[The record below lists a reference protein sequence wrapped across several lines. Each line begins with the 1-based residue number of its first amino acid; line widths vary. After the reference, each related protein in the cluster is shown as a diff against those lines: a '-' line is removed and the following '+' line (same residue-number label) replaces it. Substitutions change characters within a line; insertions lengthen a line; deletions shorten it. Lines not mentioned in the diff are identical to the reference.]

1 MLSHRKKQVFPHLEG
16 IYRFSACAELAILK
30 PLILSILMLGLCSKA
45 NAESPVSDTPIIL
58 AVAPVSET
66 PYTDGLHEDGG
77 NTEQWSIHGQAT
89 YINQFKNNF
98 NSPYY
103 GAKSLL
109 NKNDGDITKSYT
121 FSATAFLGARLW
133 EGAEAYINPEMF
145 EGIPFS
151 GLSGLGGFSNGE
163 LQKGT
168 AIPPIYYM
176 ARMFLR
182 QTFGLGGGQEHIESA
197 ANQLAGN
204 TDKRRF
210 VVSYGTFS
218 ALDFFDANTYSHD
231 PRTQFLNWSL
241 MASGAYDYAANSR
254 GYTYGFV
261 GEYYHDEQW
270 VMRLARLAMSKTP
283 NSLALDYDLSQQY
296 GNTAEITHLHTI
308 NGQSGKARVLVF
320 QNRGIMSTYKNAI
333 TFGEQ
338 TNTTPDILN
347 TRYGYQTKWGYAL
360 NGEQAITENIGTFAR
375 WSWNNG
381 QTETQAFTDISNSL
395 SGGLSI
401 KGTNWGRP
409 QDTIGIGA
417 ALNGISSQ
425 QISYLQK
432 GGVTMFIGD
441 GRLNYRKEQIFE
453 TFYSWN
459 VYKSLS
465 LSADY
470 QRIANPGYN
479 ADRGPVNF
487 FGLRAHIEM

>member
-1 MLSHRKKQVFPHLEG
+1 MFFSFSTNHTAFFSLVSSLCLVGLSLPV
-16 IYRFSACAELAILK
+16 Y
-30 PLILSILMLGLCSKA
+30 
-45 NAESPVSDTPIIL
+45 AESPVSDTPIVL
-58 AVAPVSET
+58 AESPVSSAPTIDSPVALESAS
-66 PYTDGLHEDGG
+66 
-77 NTEQWSIHGQAT
+77 EQWSVHGQAT

-103 GAKSLL
+103 GSKSLL
-109 NKNDGDITKSYT
+109 NKSDGDIYKSYT
-121 FSATAFLGARLW
+121 FSATAFLGTRLW

-182 QTFGLGGGQEHIESA
+182 QTFGFGGGQEHIEGV

-204 TDKRRF
+204 VDKRRL

-218 ALDFFDANTYSHD
+218 ALDFFDANAYSHD

-261 GEYYHDEQW
+261 GEYYHDEEW
-270 VMRLARLAMSKTP
+270 VMRLARLAMPKSP
-283 NSLALDYDLSQQY
+283 NSLALDYDLTQQY

-308 NGQSGKARVLVF
+308 NGQAGKARVLVF
-320 QNRGIMSTYKNAI
+320 QNRGIMSTYNSAMN
-333 TFGEQ
+333 FGQ
-338 TNTTPDILN
+338 QSNTTPDILS

-360 NGEQAITENIGTFAR
+360 NGEQAITENIGAFGR

-401 KGTNWGRP
+401 KGAGWGRP

-441 GRLNYRKEQIFE
+441 GRLNYKKEQIFE

-487 FGLRAHIEM
+487 YGLRAHIEM

>member
-1 MLSHRKKQVFPHLEG
+1 MFFSFSTNHTAFFSLVSSLCLVGLSLPV
-16 IYRFSACAELAILK
+16 Y
-30 PLILSILMLGLCSKA
+30 
-45 NAESPVSDTPIIL
+45 AESPVSDTPIVL
-58 AVAPVSET
+58 AESPVSSAPTIDSPVALESAS
-66 PYTDGLHEDGG
+66 
-77 NTEQWSIHGQAT
+77 EQWSVHGQAT

-103 GAKSLL
+103 GSKSLL
-109 NKNDGDITKSYT
+109 NKSDGDISKSYT
-121 FSATAFLGARLW
+121 FSATAFLGTRLW

-182 QTFGLGGGQEHIESA
+182 QTFGFGGGQEHIEGV

-204 TDKRRF
+204 VDKRRL
-210 VVSYGTFS
+210 VVTYGTFS
-218 ALDFFDANTYSHD
+218 ALDFFDANAYSHD

-261 GEYYHDEQW
+261 GEYYHDEEW
-270 VMRLARLAMSKTP
+270 VMRLARLAMPKSP
-283 NSLALDYDLSQQY
+283 NSLALDYDLTQQY

-308 NGQSGKARVLVF
+308 NGQAGKARVLVF
-320 QNRGIMSTYKNAI
+320 QNRGIMSTYNNAMN
-333 TFGEQ
+333 FGQ
-338 TNTTPDILN
+338 QSNTTPDILS

-360 NGEQAITENIGTFAR
+360 NGEQAITENIGAFGR

-401 KGTNWGRP
+401 KGAGWGRP

-417 ALNGISSQ
+417 ALNGILSQ

-441 GRLNYRKEQIFE
+441 GRLNYKKEQIFE

-479 ADRGPVNF
+479 TDRGPVNF
-487 FGLRAHIEM
+487 YGLRAHIEM

>member
-1 MLSHRKKQVFPHLEG
+1 MFFSFSTNHTAFFSLVSSLCLVGLSLPV
-16 IYRFSACAELAILK
+16 Y
-30 PLILSILMLGLCSKA
+30 
-45 NAESPVSDTPIIL
+45 AESPVSDTPIVL
-58 AVAPVSET
+58 AESPVSSAPTIDSPVALESAS
-66 PYTDGLHEDGG
+66 
-77 NTEQWSIHGQAT
+77 EQWSVHGQAT

-103 GAKSLL
+103 GSKSLL
-109 NKNDGDITKSYT
+109 NKSDGDISKSYT
-121 FSATAFLGARLW
+121 FSATAFLGTRLW

-182 QTFGLGGGQEHIESA
+182 QTFGFGGGQEHIEGV

-204 TDKRRF
+204 VDKRRL
-210 VVSYGTFS
+210 VVTYGTFS
-218 ALDFFDANTYSHD
+218 ALDFFDANAYSHD

-261 GEYYHDEQW
+261 GEYYHDEEW
-270 VMRLARLAMSKTP
+270 VMRLARLAMPKSP
-283 NSLALDYDLSQQY
+283 NSLALDYDLTQQY

-308 NGQSGKARVLVF
+308 NGQAGKARVLVF
-320 QNRGIMSTYKNAI
+320 QNRGIMSTYNNAMN
-333 TFGEQ
+333 FGQ
-338 TNTTPDILN
+338 QSNTTPDILS

-360 NGEQAITENIGTFAR
+360 NGEQAITENIGAFGR

-401 KGTNWGRP
+401 KGAGWGRP

-441 GRLNYRKEQIFE
+441 GRLNYKKEQIFE
-453 TFYSWN
+453 TFYS
-459 VYKSLS
+459 
-465 LSADY
+465 
-470 QRIANPGYN
+470 
-479 ADRGPVNF
+479 
-487 FGLRAHIEM
+487 

>member
-1 MLSHRKKQVFPHLEG
+1 MFFSFSTNHTAFFSLVSSLCLVGLSLPV
-16 IYRFSACAELAILK
+16 Y
-30 PLILSILMLGLCSKA
+30 
-45 NAESPVSDTPIIL
+45 AESPVSDTPIVL
-58 AVAPVSET
+58 AESHVSSAPTIDSPVALESAS
-66 PYTDGLHEDGG
+66 
-77 NTEQWSIHGQAT
+77 EQWSVHGQAT

-103 GAKSLL
+103 GSKSLL
-109 NKNDGDITKSYT
+109 NKSDGDISKSYT
-121 FSATAFLGARLW
+121 FSATAFLGTRLW

-182 QTFGLGGGQEHIESA
+182 QTFGFGGGQEHIEGV

-204 TDKRRF
+204 VDKRRL
-210 VVSYGTFS
+210 VVTYGTFS
-218 ALDFFDANTYSHD
+218 ALDFFDANAYSHD

-261 GEYYHDEQW
+261 GEYYHDEEW
-270 VMRLARLAMSKTP
+270 VMRLARLAMPKSP
-283 NSLALDYDLSQQY
+283 NSLALDYDLTQQY

-308 NGQSGKARVLVF
+308 NGQAGKARVLVF
-320 QNRGIMSTYKNAI
+320 QNRGIMSTYNNAMN
-333 TFGEQ
+333 FGQ
-338 TNTTPDILN
+338 QSNTTPDILS

-360 NGEQAITENIGTFAR
+360 NGEQAITENIGAFGR

-401 KGTNWGRP
+401 KGAGWGRP

-441 GRLNYRKEQIFE
+441 GRLNYKKEQIFE

-479 ADRGPVNF
+479 TDRGPVNF
-487 FGLRAHIEM
+487 YGLRAHIEM

>member
-1 MLSHRKKQVFPHLEG
+1 MFSHTKKQVLTYRKG
-16 IYRFSACAELAILK
+16 ICRFGNNAE
-30 PLILSILMLGLCSKA
+30 LSILKTLLLSIFMLWICSTA

-58 AVAPVSET
+58 AESPVSSAPTINSSSPLAGE
-66 PYTDGLHEDGG
+66 
-77 NTEQWSIHGQAT
+77 TEQWSIHGQIT

-109 NKNDGDITKSYT
+109 NKSDGDITKSYT

-145 EGIPFS
+145 EGTPFS

-182 QTFGLGGGQEHIESA
+182 QTFGLGGGQEHIEGV

-204 TDKRRF
+204 VDKRRL

-218 ALDFFDANTYSHD
+218 ALDFFDANSYSHD

-261 GEYYHDEQW
+261 GEYYHDEEW
-270 VMRLARLAMSKTP
+270 VMRLARLAMPKTP
-283 NSLALDYDLSQQY
+283 NSLALDYDLTQQY
-296 GNTAEITHLHTI
+296 GNTAELTHLHTI
-308 NGQSGKARVLVF
+308 NGQPGKARVLVF
-320 QNRGIMSTYKNAI
+320 QNRGIMSTYNNAI
-333 TFGEQ
+333 AFGEQ
-338 TNTTPDILN
+338 SNTAPDILN

-360 NGEQAITENIGTFAR
+360 NGEQAITENIGAFAR

-401 KGTNWGRP
+401 KGTSWGRP

-425 QISYLQK
+425 QVAYLQQ

-441 GRLNYRKEQIFE
+441 GKLNYKKEQIFE

-470 QRIANPGYN
+470 QRIANPAYN
-479 ADRGPVNF
+479 ADRGPVHF

>member
-1 MLSHRKKQVFPHLEG
+1 MLSSLNPRRNDL
-16 IYRFSACAELAILK
+16 FSLLSSLCLAG
-30 PLILSILMLGLCSKA
+30 LSLTA
-45 NAESPVSDTPIIL
+45 NAESPASNQPVLLAISPVSDTPY
-58 AVAPVSET
+58 A
-66 PYTDGLHEDGG
+66 DGPHDDGG
-77 NTEQWSIHGQAT
+77 DTEQWSIHGQAT

-109 NKNDGDITKSYT
+109 NKSDGDISKSYT
-121 FSATAFLGARLW
+121 FSGTAFLGARLW
-133 EGAEAYINPEMF
+133 KGAEAYINPEMF

-163 LQKGT
+163 LQKGE

-182 QTFGLGGGQEHIESA
+182 QTFSFGGGQEYIESV

-204 TDKRRF
+204 LDKRRL
-210 VVSYGTFS
+210 VVSCGTFS
-218 ALDFFDANTYSHD
+218 TLDFFDANTYSHD
-231 PRTQFLNWSL
+231 PRAQFLNWSL
-241 MASGAYDYAANSR
+241 MASGAYDYAADSR

-261 GEYYHDEQW
+261 GEYYHDKEW
-270 VMRLARLAMSKTP
+270 VMRLARLAMPKTP
-283 NSLALDYDLSQQY
+283 NALALNYDLTQQY
-296 GNTAEITHLHTI
+296 GNTAELTHLYTI
-308 NGQSGKARVLVF
+308 NGQPGKSRVLVF
-320 QNRGIMSTYKNAI
+320 QNRGIMSTYSNAI
-333 TFGEQ
+333 SFGQQ
-338 TNTTPDILN
+338 TNTTPNILS

-360 NGEQAITENIGTFAR
+360 NSEQAITENIGTFGR

-395 SGGLSI
+395 SGGFSI
-401 KGTNWGRP
+401 KGAGWGRP
-409 QDTIGIGA
+409 QDIIGIGA

-441 GRLNYRKEQIFE
+441 GRLNYKKEEIFE

-465 LSADY
+465 LLADY

-487 FGLRAHIEM
+487 YGLRAHIEM

>member
-1 MLSHRKKQVFPHLEG
+1 
-16 IYRFSACAELAILK
+16 
-30 PLILSILMLGLCSKA
+30 
-45 NAESPVSDTPIIL
+45 
-58 AVAPVSET
+58 
-66 PYTDGLHEDGG
+66 
-77 NTEQWSIHGQAT
+77 
-89 YINQFKNNF
+89 
-98 NSPYY
+98 
-103 GAKSLL
+103 
-109 NKNDGDITKSYT
+109 
-121 FSATAFLGARLW
+121 
-133 EGAEAYINPEMF
+133 MF

-182 QTFGLGGGQEHIESA
+182 QTFGFGGGQEHIEGV

-204 TDKRRF
+204 VDKRRL
-210 VVSYGTFS
+210 VVTYGTFS
-218 ALDFFDANTYSHD
+218 ALDFFDANAYSHD

-261 GEYYHDEQW
+261 GEYYHDEEW
-270 VMRLARLAMSKTP
+270 VMRLARLAMPKSP
-283 NSLALDYDLSQQY
+283 NSLALDYDLTQQY

-308 NGQSGKARVLVF
+308 NGQAGKARVLVF
-320 QNRGIMSTYKNAI
+320 QNRGIMSTYNNAMN
-333 TFGEQ
+333 FGQ
-338 TNTTPDILN
+338 QSNTTPDILS

-360 NGEQAITENIGTFAR
+360 NGEQAITENIGAFGR

-401 KGTNWGRP
+401 KGAGWGRP

-441 GRLNYRKEQIFE
+441 GRLNYKKEQIFE

-479 ADRGPVNF
+479 TDRGPVNF
-487 FGLRAHIEM
+487 YGLRAHIEM

>member
-1 MLSHRKKQVFPHLEG
+1 MNCSREDFISL
-16 IYRFSACAELAILK
+16 ACTLCL
-30 PLILSILMLGLCSKA
+30 LGLSLPV

-58 AVAPVSET
+58 AESPVSSAPIVDSQIAIEG
-66 PYTDGLHEDGG
+66 D
-77 NTEQWSIHGQAT
+77 TEQWSIHAQAT
-89 YINQFKNNF
+89 YAQQFKNNF
-98 NSPYY
+98 NSTYF
-103 GAKSLL
+103 GTKSLL
-109 NKNDGDITKSYT
+109 SKKDGDISKSYT
-121 FSATAFLGARLW
+121 FSATAFLGTRLW

-182 QTFGLGGGQEHIESA
+182 QTFGFGGGQEHIEGV

-204 TDKRRF
+204 IDKRRL

-254 GYTYGFV
+254 GYSYGFV
-261 GEYYHDEQW
+261 GEYYHDEKW
-270 VMRLARLAMSKTP
+270 VMRLARLAMAKSP
-283 NSLALDYDLSQQY
+283 NTLALDYDLTQQY
-296 GNTAEITHLHTI
+296 GNTAELTHLHTI
-308 NGQSGKARVLVF
+308 NGQPGRARVLAF
-320 QNRGIMSTYKNAI
+320 QNRGIMSTYNNAMS
-333 TFGEQ
+333 FGLQ

-360 NGEQAITENIGTFAR
+360 NGEQAITEHIGAFAR

-401 KGTNWGRP
+401 KGAYWGRP
-409 QDTIGIGA
+409 QDTVGIGA

-425 QISYLQK
+425 QIAYLQQ

-441 GRLNYRKEQIFE
+441 GRLNYKKEQILE

-459 VYKSLS
+459 VYKGLS

-470 QRIANPGYN
+470 QRITNPGYN

-487 FGLRAHIEM
+487 YGLRAHIEM

>member
-1 MLSHRKKQVFPHLEG
+1 MFFSFSTNRTAFFSLVSSLCLVGLSLPV
-16 IYRFSACAELAILK
+16 Y
-30 PLILSILMLGLCSKA
+30 
-45 NAESPVSDTPIIL
+45 AESPVSDTPIVL
-58 AVAPVSET
+58 AVSPVSSAPTIDSPVALES
-66 PYTDGLHEDGG
+66 ES
-77 NTEQWSIHGQAT
+77 EQWSVHGQAT

-109 NKNDGDITKSYT
+109 NKSDGDISKSYT
-121 FSATAFLGARLW
+121 FSATAFLGTRLW

-182 QTFGLGGGQEHIESA
+182 QTFGFGGGQEHIEGV

-204 TDKRRF
+204 VDKHRL

-261 GEYYHDEQW
+261 GEYYHDEKW
-270 VMRLARLAMSKTP
+270 VMRMARLAMPKSP
-283 NSLALDYDLSQQY
+283 NTLALDYDLTQQY

-308 NGQSGKARVLVF
+308 NGQAGKARVLVF
-320 QNRGIMSTYKNAI
+320 QNRGIMSTYNNAMS
-333 TFGEQ
+333 FGQQ
-338 TNTTPDILN
+338 TNTTPDILS

-360 NGEQAITENIGTFAR
+360 NGEQAITENIGAFGR

-401 KGTNWGRP
+401 KGAGWGRP
-409 QDTIGIGA
+409 RDTIGIGA

-441 GRLNYRKEQIFE
+441 GRLNYKKEQIFE

-487 FGLRAHIEM
+487 YGLRAHIEM

>member
-1 MLSHRKKQVFPHLEG
+1 MYLNSKNT
-16 IYRFSACAELAILK
+16 
-30 PLILSILMLGLCSKA
+30 ILSIISLPLVITGLLSPA
-45 NAESPVSDTPIIL
+45 RAESPVSDTPIIL
-58 AVAPVSET
+58 AKSPVSSAPTVDSPITLESA
-66 PYTDGLHEDGG
+66 
-77 NTEQWSIHGQAT
+77 TEQWSIHGQAT

-109 NKNDGDITKSYT
+109 NKSNGDISKSYT
-121 FSATAFLGARLW
+121 FSATAFIGTRLW

-182 QTFGLGGGQEHIESA
+182 QTFGFGGGQDRIEGV
-197 ANQLAGN
+197 ANQLGGN
-204 TDKRRF
+204 VDKRRL

-218 ALDFFDANTYSHD
+218 ALDFFDANIYSHD

-261 GEYYHDEQW
+261 GEYYHDEEW
-270 VMRLARLAMSKTP
+270 VMRLARLAMPKTP
-283 NSLALDYDLSQQY
+283 NALALDYDLTQQY

-308 NGQSGKARVLVF
+308 NGQAGKARVLVF
-320 QNRGIMSTYKNAI
+320 QNRGIMSTYNNAMS
-333 TFGEQ
+333 FGQQ

-347 TRYGYQTKWGYAL
+347 TRYGYQTKWGYGL
-360 NGEQAITENIGTFAR
+360 NGEQAITENIGAFGR

-401 KGTNWGRP
+401 KGANWGRP
-409 QDTIGIGA
+409 QDTIGIGV

-441 GRLNYRKEQIFE
+441 GRLNYKKEQIFE

-459 VYKSLS
+459 VYKGLS

-487 FGLRAHIEM
+487 YGLRAHIEI

>member
-1 MLSHRKKQVFPHLEG
+1 MVSRIKKPVLTYRKTSSRFGISIHL
-16 IYRFSACAELAILK
+16 RPLKVLLLTLFCSWTFSSAL
-30 PLILSILMLGLCSKA
+30 
-45 NAESPVSDTPIIL
+45 AESPVSDTPIIL
-58 AVAPVSET
+58 AESPVSSS
-66 PYTDGLHEDGG
+66 PIVNSPFPLMDD
-77 NTEQWSIHGQAT
+77 TEQWSVHGQAT

-103 GAKSLL
+103 GDKSLL
-109 NKNDGDITKSYT
+109 NKSDGDISKSYT

-133 EGAEAYINPEMF
+133 EGAEAYLNPEMF
-145 EGIPFS
+145 EGTPFS

-182 QTFGLGGGQEHIESA
+182 QTIGFGGGQEHIEGV

-204 TDKRRF
+204 VDKRRL
-210 VVSYGTFS
+210 VITYGTFS

-261 GEYYHDEQW
+261 GEYYHDESW
-270 VMRLARLAMSKTP
+270 VMRLARLAMPKTP
-283 NSLALDYDLSQQY
+283 NALALDYNLSQQY
-296 GNTAEITHLHTI
+296 GNTAELTHIHTI
-308 NGQSGKARVLVF
+308 NGQPGKARLLVF
-320 QNRGIMSTYKNAI
+320 QNRGILSTYTNAI
-333 TFGEQ
+333 NFGEQ
-338 TNTTPDILN
+338 TGTIPDILS

-360 NGEQAITENIGTFAR
+360 NGEQAITEDIGAFAR

-401 KGTNWGRP
+401 KGSSWGRP
-409 QDTIGIGA
+409 QDTVGIGA

-425 QISYLQK
+425 QIAYLQQ

-441 GRLNYRKEQIFE
+441 GKLNYKKEQIFE

-459 VYKSLS
+459 IYKGLS

-470 QRIANPGYN
+470 QRIANPAYN

-487 FGLRAHIEM
+487 YGLRAHIEM

>member
-1 MLSHRKKQVFPHLEG
+1 MFFSFSTNHTAFFSLVSSLCLVGLSLPV
-16 IYRFSACAELAILK
+16 Y
-30 PLILSILMLGLCSKA
+30 
-45 NAESPVSDTPIIL
+45 AESPVSDTPIVL
-58 AVAPVSET
+58 AESPVSSAPTIDSPVALESAS
-66 PYTDGLHEDGG
+66 
-77 NTEQWSIHGQAT
+77 EQWSVHGQAT

-103 GAKSLL
+103 GSKSLL
-109 NKNDGDITKSYT
+109 NKSDGDISKSYT
-121 FSATAFLGARLW
+121 FSATAFLGTRLW

-182 QTFGLGGGQEHIESA
+182 QTFGFGGGQEHIEGV

-204 TDKRRF
+204 VDKRRL
-210 VVSYGTFS
+210 VVTYGTFS
-218 ALDFFDANTYSHD
+218 ALDFFDANAYSHD

-261 GEYYHDEQW
+261 GEYYHDEEW
-270 VMRLARLAMSKTP
+270 VMRLARLAMPKSP
-283 NSLALDYDLSQQY
+283 NSLALDYDLTQQY

-308 NGQSGKARVLVF
+308 NGQAGKARVLVF
-320 QNRGIMSTYKNAI
+320 QNRGIMSTYNNAMN
-333 TFGEQ
+333 FGQ
-338 TNTTPDILN
+338 QSNTTPDILS

-360 NGEQAITENIGTFAR
+360 NGEQAITENIGAFGR

-395 SGGLSI
+395 SGGLSS
-401 KGTNWGRP
+401 KGAGWGRP

-441 GRLNYRKEQIFE
+441 GRLNYKKEQIFE

-479 ADRGPVNF
+479 TDRGPVNF
-487 FGLRAHIEM
+487 YGLRAHIEM

>member
-1 MLSHRKKQVFPHLEG
+1 MLSYRKKRVLTYLKGFG
-16 IYRFSACAELAILK
+16 SFIRNYKNGILK
-30 PLILSILMLGLCSKA
+30 ALLLPPLSLGIFTSTY
-45 NAESPVSDTPIIL
+45 AESPVSSAPILL
-58 AVAPVSET
+58 AESPVSSAPIVDDHSPLE
-66 PYTDGLHEDGG
+66 GE
-77 NTEQWSIHGQAT
+77 TEQWSIHGQTT
-89 YINQFKNNF
+89 YISQFKNNF

-103 GAKSLL
+103 GSKSLL
-109 NKNDGDITKSYT
+109 NKTDGDISKSYT
-121 FSATAFLGARLW
+121 FSATAFLGTRLW

-145 EGIPFS
+145 EGTPFS

-182 QTFGLGGGQEHIESA
+182 QTFGFGGGQEHIEGA
-197 ANQLAGN
+197 PNQLAGHV
-204 TDKRRF
+204 DKRRL

-218 ALDFFDANTYSHD
+218 ALDFFDANAYSHD

-261 GEYYHDEQW
+261 GEYYHDEEW
-270 VMRLARLAMSKTP
+270 VARIARLAMPKSP
-283 NSLALDYDLSQQY
+283 NSLALDYDLTQQY
-296 GNTAEITHLHTI
+296 GNTAELTHIHTI
-308 NGQSGKARVLVF
+308 SGQPGKARVLVF
-320 QNRGIMSTYKNAI
+320 QNRGIMSTYNNAI
-333 TFGEQ
+333 SFGQQ
-338 TNTTPDILN
+338 TGTIPDILN

-360 NGEQAITENIGTFAR
+360 NGEQAITENIGAFAR

-401 KGTNWGRP
+401 KGASWGRP

-425 QISYLQK
+425 QVAYLQK
-432 GGVTMFIGD
+432 GGSTMFIGD
-441 GRLNYRKEQIFE
+441 GKLNYKKEQIFE

-470 QRIANPGYN
+470 QRIANPAYN

-487 FGLRAHIEM
+487 YGLRAHIEM